1 MRPYGRELRV
11 ADHIRERLAE
21 IVRAQMRDPRVG
33 MLSVNDV
40 RVTKDLSAAE
50 VFVSTLSADTD
61 EKRDELVT
69 VLNKAA
75 GFLRTALARESKM
88 RFTPALRFTYDE
100 VWVRGREMDSLIE
113 RAVEADREQ
122 HKAAD

>member
-50 VFVSTLSADTD
+50 VFVSSLSADTE
-61 EKRDELVT
+61 EKRVELVA

-75 GFLRTALARESKM
+75 GFLRTALARESTM